1 MTTATEARPLGD
13 APGALDDD
21 LICTYWSTIIADPA
35 RRRPHICGTLGA
47 SAELILATLD
57 DTDAVDRCDTERR
70 AATNPGTPQ
79 DLLLHWARH
88 SDIPSLQIGVLT
100 NPALGAAIS
109 DLYPH
114 LNRNAR
120 MAAVTNPGVDPDWL
134 IERLSHHRHALANP
148 ACPDEI
154 VLAHLGDHPGAW
166 SHPAVGADELR
177 GHVPGS
183 AVRPAADDG
192 QNPLEGT
199 AHLRRLAAI
208 HNPNCPLDAIRTL
221 DARLHINRRARTLT
235 NEGAATLAAT
245 SGVLDRHAWRTAP
258 HHQSAGSLLNRPAH
272 PAVAATFAAL
282 DDTERSAVATL
293 IDRGFDGT
301 VAELVAVATAVAQ

>member
-1 MTTATEARPLGD
+1 MTTAIEPRPLGD

-47 SAELILATLD
+47 SAELIQATLD
-57 DTDAVDRCDTERR
+57 DTDHCDRFDTERS

-88 SDIPSLQIGVLT
+88 REFPSLQVSVLT
-100 NPALGAAIS
+100 NPALGDAIA
-109 DLYPH
+109 DLYPN

-166 SHPAVGADELR
+166 SHPAVGSDGL
-177 GHVPGS
+177 
-183 AVRPAADDG
+183 DDG
-192 QNPLEGT
+192 HTRLEELV
-199 AHLRRLAAI
+199 HLRRLAAI
-208 HNPNCPLDAIRTL
+208 HNPNCPLDSIRTL

-245 SGVLDRHAWRTAP
+245 SGVLDRHAWRTTP

-272 PAVAATFAAL
+272 PAVAATFATL

-301 VAELVAVATAVAQ
+301 VAELVAVAVAVAQ